1 MSLQRP
7 SHWLAGRGT
16 CCCGSSDVASLL
28 EQLVGA
34 CSWQSRSK
42 LLCRLLWLS
51 PLAVLHLFQMRLATC
66 RSPRQPQSRKS
77 RSAPGVPTVQ
87 EVRDSVEG
95 YAAGGSI
102 PGTVANVTK
111 PFLQSLW
118 RR

>member
-1 MSLQRP
+1 MFGQLQCCTCARCIWR
-7 SHWLAGRGT
+7 HAGLL
-16 CCCGSSDVASLL
+16 GSPRAGKS
-28 EQLVGA
+28 G
-34 CSWQSRSK
+34 
-42 LLCRLLWLS
+42 
-51 PLAVLHLFQMRLATC
+51 LHL
-66 RSPRQPQSRKS
+66 
-77 RSAPGVPTVQ
+77 VWPTVQ